1 MTATMSLMQADPLER
16 ASLTAL
22 TTLTPRETETLG
34 NIAQGLTTR
43 EIATLMTVTEKTVEK
58 HTENLM
64 RKVGVHN
71 RVLLARY
78 AFRQGLS
85 NPSSW

>member
-1 MTATMSLMQADPLER
+1 MTATMSPMQADPLER

-85 NPSSW
+85 NP

>member
-1 MTATMSLMQADPLER
+1 MTVQLSPMVADPLER
-16 ASLTAL
+16 ASLTAV

-34 NIAQGLTTR
+34 NIAVGLTTR
-43 EIATLMTVTEKTVEK
+43 EIAQLMMVTEKTVEK

-85 NPSSW
+85 NP